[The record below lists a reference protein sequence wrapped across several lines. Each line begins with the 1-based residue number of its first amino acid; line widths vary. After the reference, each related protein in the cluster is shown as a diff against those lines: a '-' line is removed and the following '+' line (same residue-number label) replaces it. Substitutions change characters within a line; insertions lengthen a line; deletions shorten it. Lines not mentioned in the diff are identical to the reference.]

1 MVNIQKANA
10 CSPWTPCFKIKEA
23 SIVTSEDKMKMKSP
37 EIYTHIYFY
46 FEKNVGGSVN
56 RKTKKKSPY

>member
-23 SIVTSEDKMKMKSP
+23 SIVMSEDKEKIKVCK
-37 EIYTHIYFY
+37 IYTYFFH
-46 FEKNVGGSVN
+46 FEKKQHW
-56 RKTKKKSPY
+56 RICKTENKKEVI

>member
-23 SIVTSEDKMKMKSP
+23 SIVMSEDKIKIKSVK
-37 EIYTHIYFY
+37 YF
-46 FEKNVGGSVN
+46 FSIL
-56 RKTKKKSPY
+56 KKKCWLIRIPKNKK